1 MSTYKAITLHPLT
14 GMPELAT
21 WHDDYY
27 GRHQYGVEFTSDN
40 KVFPATKCKQVEIK
54 DYRTANSE
62 PNPVTNLTSEEQN
75 RIIIVMI
82 QRLHKDLAES
92 KT

>member
-27 GRHQYGVEFTSDN
+27 GQHEYGVEFPSDK
-40 KVFPATKCKQVEIK
+40 KVFPAGRCSRRDTPLTLTPEEAGNIIQHLFDSLETKI
-54 DYRTANSE
+54 
-62 PNPVTNLTSEEQN
+62 
-75 RIIIVMI
+75 
-82 QRLHKDLAES
+82 
-92 KT
+92 